1 MVGLLE
7 VWWVA
12 WGRSGYA
19 AEGQPLLSSV
29 PLHAALCPPSVRH
42 ALCAWAGYYDYRKFF
57 FCDVNF
63 SLSFLG
69 PKYLKIIVEET
80 RHHRIEF

>member
-29 PLHAALCPPSVRH
+29 PLLTLTGT
-42 ALCAWAGYYDYRKFF
+42 LCARPLCVMGYYDYRKLI

-63 SLSFLG
+63 SPSFLG
-69 PKYLKIIVEET
+69 PKIIVDET
-80 RHHRIEF
+80 RHHH